1 PGRRPCSS
9 EKNRS
14 WAKGGGGGGEKS
26 CERGT
31 IGSGALSASDS
42 VKTRSLG
49 SSMTGFP
56 KPSVDMVKHSVSS
69 MGQFFTRERF
79 GKPQVY
85 AALLLLVFCAQC
97 IWLVNRSA
105 GLPFSSELARIET

>member
-1 PGRRPCSS
+1 M
-9 EKNRS
+9 
-14 WAKGGGGGGEKS
+14 
-26 CERGT
+26 
-31 IGSGALSASDS
+31 IGSAAQSVSDS

-97 IWLVNRSA
+97 VWLVRRSA
-105 GLPFSSELARIET
+105 QHGPPTAAELGRIESGLTQWQGN